1 VRLLFGGLAAI
12 LLLYVLLVG
21 GLFLAQRSLL
31 YLPDQTRPQLGPLV
45 EAGFR
50 EITLNTEDGLS
61 LLAWYR
67 PPNSGAPV
75 IAYFHGNGGHLGY
88 RSNRM
93 MRFAEAGFGVLL
105 LEYRGY
111 GGNPGSPSETGFYT
125 DAAAALDFLS
135 RQQGVPSTRLVLYGE
150 SLGSG
155 IAAHMAAGREIAALI
170 LEAPFTRLSD
180 AASYHYPYVPVSLL
194 LHDRFDTLAAIG
206 RVKAPILVMHGE
218 RDRVVPVRFGHALFA
233 AAPEPKEGWF
243 SPEGGHEDLARFG
256 GLDVV
261 FDFIKRRVGFQ
272 PNNAR

>member
-12 LLLYVLLVG
+12 LLLYALLVG
-21 GLFLAQRSLL
+21 GLFLAQCSLL
-31 YLPDQTRPQLGPLV
+31 YLPDQTRPQLGPLA
-45 EAGFR
+45 ELGFR
-50 EITLNTEDGLS
+50 EITLDTEDGLS

-88 RSNRM
+88 RANRM
-93 MRFAEAGFGVLL
+93 MRFAQAGLGVLL

-125 DAAAALDFLS
+125 DAAAALDFVS
-135 RQQGVPSTRLVLYGE
+135 RQQSVPPTRLVLYGE

-155 IAAHMAAGREIAALI
+155 VAAHMAVGREIAALI
-170 LEAPFTRLSD
+170 LEAPFTRLAD

-194 LHDRFDTLAAIG
+194 LRDRFDTLAAIG
-206 RVKAPILVMHGE
+206 QVTAPILILHGE
-218 RDRVVPVRFGHALFA
+218 HDRVIPARFGHALFA
-233 AAPEPKEGWF
+233 AAPAPKEGWF
-243 SPEGGHEDLARFG
+243 SPEGGHEDLARLG

-261 FDFIKRRVGFQ
+261 FDFIRRHQ
-272 PNNAR
+272 R